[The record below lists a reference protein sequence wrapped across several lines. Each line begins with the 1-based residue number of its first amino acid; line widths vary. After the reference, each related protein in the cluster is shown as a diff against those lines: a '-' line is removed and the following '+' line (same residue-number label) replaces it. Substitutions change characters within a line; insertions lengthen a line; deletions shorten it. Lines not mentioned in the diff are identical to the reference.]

1 VASLYNETLGE
12 GFEISATGT
21 SNFDSYMLGDDEL
34 TERLRTLK
42 RQEYRLLAVD
52 NLLQVPANRSIRFII
67 TSSDVLHS

>member
-12 GFEISATGT
+12 GFEINTSGT
-21 SNFDSYMLGDDEL
+21 SNFDSYLLGDDEL